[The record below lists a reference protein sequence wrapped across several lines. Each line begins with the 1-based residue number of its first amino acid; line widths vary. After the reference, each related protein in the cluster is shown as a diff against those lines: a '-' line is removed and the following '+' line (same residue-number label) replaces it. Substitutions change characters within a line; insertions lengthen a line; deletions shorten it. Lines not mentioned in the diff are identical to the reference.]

1 MRRSLA
7 IWAALLIGGGP
18 ACLLRLDDEVACGDG
33 FVDQRA
39 GEQCEPSIPS
49 SYENECPG
57 LGVADC
63 DPVTCQ
69 WINDRSQCAICGDGM
84 VDVDKGEECDGDTF
98 NGNACPG
105 GNGAL
110 QCTSDC
116 MLDFSQCDACG
127 NGVVDEGEE
136 CDYANN
142 GGFATERPCAGSV
155 DEEVPPLASPNKP
168 YASGTSSLC
177 GTDCRW
183 DRSGCGFCGDGVRDD
198 STPVQGGV
206 SSPPEWCDDEKFDDV
221 RLASEFGVLCQDNP
235 DARPAVTC
243 GDDCQSFVEV
253 DNGCC
258 LRANA
263 SCPELGLGK
272 PGGPGGGD
280 GADTGETDGG
290 ETETESE
297 PTVGDEQAPPLP
309 CCWAVAHP
317 EDDDPCYT
325 SFEADGSARR
335 LCR

>member
-7 IWAALLIGGGP
+7 TWAALLIGGSP
-18 ACLLRLDDEVACGDG
+18 ACLLRLDNEIACGDG

-49 SYENECPG
+49 SFEDACDGPG
-57 LGVADC
+57 IAAC

-69 WINDRSQCAICGDGM
+69 VIDDRDQCAICGDGF
-84 VDVDKGEECDGDTF
+84 VDEGEECDGDTF

-105 GNGAL
+105 GGGAL
-110 QCTSDC
+110 QCNSDC
-116 MLDFSQCDACG
+116 KLDFSQCDSCG
-127 NGVVDEGEE
+127 NGVIDEGEE
-136 CDYANN
+136 CDDGNG

-155 DEEVPPLASPNKP
+155 DDKIPPLSSPTKP
-168 YASGTSSLC
+168 FASGTTSVC
-177 GTDCRW
+177 GEDCRW
-183 DRSGCGFCGDGVRDD
+183 DRTGCGFCGDGIRDD
-198 STPVQGGV
+198 STPVQGGD
-206 SSPPEWCDDEKFDDV
+206 SSPPEWCDGEKFDDT

-235 DARPAVTC
+235 ESRPAVTC
-243 GDDCQSFVEV
+243 GADCQSFVEV

-263 SCPELGLGK
+263 NCPELGLGD
-272 PGGPGGGD
+272 PSGPG
-280 GADTGETDGG
+280 DGG
-290 ETETESE
+290 SASSGDTDDGGGGES
-297 PTVGDEQAPPLP
+297 TTGDEPPALP

>member
-7 IWAALLIGGGP
+7 IWAALLIGGSP
-18 ACLLRLDDEVACGDG
+18 ACLLRLDNEIACGDG

-49 SYENECPG
+49 SFEDACDGPG
-57 LGVADC
+57 IAAC

-69 WINDRSQCAICGDGM
+69 VIDDRDQCAICGDGF
-84 VDVDKGEECDGDTF
+84 VDEGEECDGDTF

-105 GNGAL
+105 GGGAL
-110 QCTSDC
+110 QCNSDC
-116 MLDFSQCDACG
+116 KLDFSQCDSCG
-127 NGVVDEGEE
+127 NGVIDEGEE
-136 CDYANN
+136 CDDGNG

-155 DEEVPPLASPNKP
+155 DDKIPPLSSPTKP
-168 YASGTSSLC
+168 FASGTTSVC
-177 GTDCRW
+177 GEDCRW
-183 DRSGCGFCGDGVRDD
+183 DRTGCGFCGDGIRDD
-198 STPVQGGV
+198 STPVQGGD
-206 SSPPEWCDDEKFDDV
+206 SSPPEWCDGEKFDDT

-235 DARPAVTC
+235 ESRPAVTC
-243 GDDCQSFVEV
+243 GADCQSFVEV

-263 SCPELGLGK
+263 NCPELGLGD
-272 PGGPGGGD
+272 PSGPG
-280 GADTGETDGG
+280 DGG
-290 ETETESE
+290 SASSGDTDDGGGGES
-297 PTVGDEQAPPLP
+297 TTGDEPPALP